1 MQAGMARL
9 STGGLQKG
17 RADVVPW
24 PSCAQASNHRLR
36 AGLFIFP
43 APWHPDTPPGPLT
56 SFPLCVFSHFLLP
69 FARVFLP
76 LCLWSSVPNV
86 LAVAY
91 NFYLNILH
99 AVWCSPLICPSFLP
113 LQSHLSVIPQTTC
126 TKKNHVTTG
135 AGLVPSHPS
144 EPQDRHSP
152 TGPQREF
159 LTGSHSSW
167 FKDRPPSQV
176 RPIRVFPRLFFLFGI
191 RTVRKI

>member
-36 AGLFIFP
+36 AGPFIFP
-43 APWHPDTPPGPLT
+43 APWHPDTPPGPVT

-69 FARVFLP
+69 FTRVFLP

-99 AVWCSPLICPSFLP
+99 AVWCSPSICPSFLP

-126 TKKNHVTTG
+126 TKKTMWLQ
-135 AGLVPSHPS
+135 GLVLFPHTH
-144 EPQDRHSP
+144 QSP
-152 TGPQREF
+152 KTDTAQLGHRENS
-159 LTGSHSSW
+159 LLVATAVGS
-167 FKDRPPSQV
+167 KIDPNPSQAN
-176 RPIRVFPRLFFLFGI
+176 
-191 RTVRKI
+191 